1 MKKAE
6 IIKKFRDIGI
16 AELEQEIRERGKYKV
31 FSEFAEIMDKR
42 SYFTVSVEGEI
53 RRKKV
58 NPILLE
64 FPYEENSKILAK
76 MILEYGAP
84 EERQRIHP
92 IERFSNIE
100 IPVLKQ
106 KLMTTLA
113 HQNFEYAKRYAKE
126 LFLRQEETFWKLLY
140 TFVELGEKES
150 QKREVLRA
158 FQVCMKAVKYDER
171 LFYLYLSFLTR
182 YRDNY

>member
-1 MKKAE
+1 M
-6 IIKKFRDIGI
+6 
-16 AELEQEIRERGKYKV
+16 
-31 FSEFAEIMDKR
+31 
-42 SYFTVSVEGEI
+42 I
-53 RRKKV
+53 RR
-58 NPILLE
+58 PPRSTLFPYTTLFRSLE

-126 LFLRQEETFWKLLY
+126 LFLRQEETFRKLLY
-140 TFVELGEKES
+140 TFVELGEIG
-150 QKREVLRA
+150 RA
-158 FQVCMKAVKYDER
+158 HV
-171 LFYLYLSFLTR
+171 
-182 YRDNY
+182 